1 MPAAENIKKLFVL
14 MLENRSYDN
23 LFGWSDLRGWTP
35 DGTATQA
42 DGLVGKPPFSNVG
55 ANGVAYAAG
64 QGAPFRL
71 AFDPGHEFSDA
82 LVQRSRPSDS
92 RAFATCV
99 RDDSAVLANGVY
111 PACAASANDLGF
123 ARDMEAHGYDA
134 ASAMRCFTPDQLPV
148 LNFLAQQFAV
158 CDRWFSSVPGPTWP
172 NRFFALAGTS
182 WGLDHSP
189 SELSSIEASLFEA
202 AKYGNGRDDSLL
214 TRLAPQQWLVAYG
227 DIPQS
232 WAIKGADAHPTRFVK
247 HEDFF
252 SALASG
258 NVDAGFVFIEPH
270 YDPVGNFEN
279 GESMHPC
286 GDVRVGEALV
296 ERVYNAILA
305 SPYWEQS
312 LLLIVFDEHGGF
324 FDHVIPDAAHVM
336 GMPTLAPIEP
346 TALTKR
352 GFHFDRF
359 GFRVPALV
367 VSPYVKQ
374 ATIDHAFYDHA
385 SIAKTLA
392 RIMPPAP
399 PGSAPLLATP
409 RFAGA
414 ADFLSILTL
423 SAPRKAADIHPC
435 PHALPAAAQ
444 PAFTKVGS
452 SAAAFRALGWPGPI
466 GGAAA

>member
-1 MPAAENIKKLFVL
+1 MSAVVNIKKMFVL

-23 LFGWSDLRGWTP
+23 LFGWSDFRGWTP
-35 DGTATQA
+35 DGAPTQA
-42 DGLVGKPPFSNVG
+42 DGLTGKPPFSNAG
-55 ANGVAYAAG
+55 ARGAAYAVG

-71 AFDPGHEFSDA
+71 AFDPGHEFTDA
-82 LVQRSRPSDS
+82 LMQLTRASES
-92 RAFATCV
+92 RAYAACV
-99 RDDSAVLANGVY
+99 RDDSAGLANGAY
-111 PACAASANDLGF
+111 PACAAAANDLGF
-123 ARDMEAHGYDA
+123 ARDMEAHGYDV
-134 ASAMRCFTPDQLPV
+134 ASALRCFTPDQLPV

-189 SELSSIEASLFEA
+189 SGLGSIEASLFDG
-202 AKYGNGRDDSLL
+202 AKYGNGEDSLF
-214 TRLAPQQWLVAYG
+214 TRLAPEQWLVAHG

-232 WAIKGADAHPTRFVK
+232 WAIKGADAHHARFVG

-252 SALASG
+252 STLASG
-258 NVDAGFVFIEPH
+258 NLDASFVFIEPR
-270 YDPVGNFEN
+270 YDPIGNFEN

-286 GDVRVGEALV
+286 GDVRLGEALV

-324 FDHVIPDAAHVM
+324 FDHVIPDPAHVA
-336 GMPTLAPIEP
+336 GMPALAPSSP
-346 TALTKR
+346 TGLTKR
-352 GFHFDRF
+352 GFRFDRY
-359 GFRVPALV
+359 GFRVPAVV

-374 ATIDHAFYDHA
+374 ASIDHTVYDHA

-392 RIMPPAP
+392 KILSSD
-399 PGSAPLLATP
+399 GAPLLDTP

-414 ADFLSILTL
+414 ADLTRLLTL
-423 SAPRKAADIHPC
+423 STPRKAGDIHPC
-435 PHALPAAAQ
+435 PPALPVGAASV
-444 PAFTKVGS
+444 PARPGG
-452 SAAAFRALGWPGPI
+452 SAAALRALGWPGPI
-466 GGAAA
+466 GGGAA

>member
-1 MPAAENIKKLFVL
+1 MSAALNVKKLFVL

-23 LFGWSDLRGWTP
+23 VFGWSDLRGWTP
-35 DGTATQA
+35 DGMPTQA
-42 DGLVGKPPFSNVG
+42 DGLLGKPPFSNTG
-55 ANGVAYAAG
+55 AKGAGYAVA

-71 AFDPGHEFSDA
+71 SFDPGHEFSDA
-82 LVQRSRPSDS
+82 LVQLTSPSES

-99 RDDSAVLANGVY
+99 RDDSAGLTNGVY
-111 PACAASANDLGF
+111 PACAPSANDLGF
-123 ARDMEAHGYDA
+123 ARDMEAHGYDV
-134 ASAMRCFTPDQLPV
+134 ASALRCFTPDQLPV

-189 SELSSIEASLFEA
+189 SELGSIEASLFDG

-214 TRLAPQQWLVAYG
+214 TRLAPEQWLVAHG
-227 DIPQS
+227 DIPQA
-232 WAIKGADAHPTRFVK
+232 WALKGVDAHPARFVE

-258 NVDAGFVFIEPH
+258 KLDANFVFIEPH

-286 GDVRVGEALV
+286 GDVRRGEALV

-312 LLLIVFDEHGGF
+312 VLLIVFDEHGGF
-324 FDHVIPDAAHVM
+324 FDHVIPDPAHVA
-336 GMPTLAPIEP
+336 GMPTLNPVAP
-346 TALTKR
+346 TGLSKR
-352 GFHFDRF
+352 GFRFDRF
-359 GFRVPALV
+359 GFRVPAVV
-367 VSPYVKQ
+367 VSPYIKQ
-374 ATIDHAFYDHA
+374 ATIDHTFYDHA

-392 RIMPPAP
+392 RILPPA
-399 PGSAPLLATP
+399 GNAPLLDTP

-414 ADFLSILTL
+414 RDFSALLTL
-423 SAPRKAADIHPC
+423 STPRKAADIHPC
-435 PHALPAAAQ
+435 PHALAAVAPAANQKA
-444 PAFTKVGS
+444 GG

-466 GGAAA
+466 GAGGA